1 MRSFLTQFNHL
12 GSLPNFV
19 TIIYEH
25 KLTKGG
31 IRTMVKKVIGGYISV
46 EEAAAEIE
54 HLLTDGYTTSDIVVV
69 TNSANKGALE
79 SLTVANVDP
88 VADKKGVAKGHP
100 NLFNYGDENNPLGA
114 YNLDAETTERYNKTI
129 KNGGY
134 VLLSEQREGSNGKGA
149 DLDRS
154 PIKSKDDPTLS
165 NIGEV
170 SESYRGKP
178 IDTNKSPSLD
188 GIPAKTSDKEQTTNE
203 QSIPFSP
210 GTPRDPSES

>member
-1 MRSFLTQFNHL
+1 
-12 GSLPNFV
+12 
-19 TIIYEH
+19 
-25 KLTKGG
+25 
-31 IRTMVKKVIGGYISV
+31 MVKKVIGGYMSV

-54 HLLTDGYTTSDIVVV
+54 HLLTVGYTSSDIVVV
-69 TNSANKGALE
+69 TKSANKGALE

-100 NLFNYGDENNPLGA
+100 DFFDYGDETNPLAA
-114 YNLDAETTERYNKTI
+114 YELDKEATEHYNKTV

-134 VLLSEQREGSNGKGA
+134 VILVEKEAVENKKGA
-149 DLDRS
+149 DLNRS
-154 PIKSKDDPTLS
+154 PIKSKSDPTLS

-178 IDTNKSPSLD
+178 TTESDRPVLD
-188 GIPAKTSDKEQTTNE
+188 NIPGETSDQKQTANE
-203 QSIPFSP
+203 KNIPFSP